1 MISLVNN
8 YKVDNVV
15 FNIGDINS
23 IESSII
29 SVLEKKNIK
38 YYIGLDSLKI
48 NNNILYFLNTKEY
61 DNENDNSNVLYFK
74 LDSYKFLLM
83 GDASSIRDIMVVGQ
97 LVVNILLII

>member
-61 DNENDNSNVLYFK
+61 DNENDNSNVLY
-74 LDSYKFLLM
+74 
-83 GDASSIRDIMVVGQ
+83 
-97 LVVNILLII
+97 